1 MLFPHETKRA
11 IGIELTQEKAALI
24 ALARS
29 IAPTFHLDPVLVCAV
44 CEQESG
50 WNPNATRY
58 EQGFRE
64 RYIDRMGLTEIEAIQ
79 RSTSYG
85 LMQIMGQVA
94 IEQGFTGDLYQLL
107 DPEIGLAWGCRYLEK
122 KLVHCEGNVEAALL
136 SWNGGG
142 NQDYP
147 GAVMARMAGYESG

>member
-1 MLFPHETKRA
+1 MGGGYDRES
-11 IGIELTQEKAALI
+11 LI
-24 ALARS
+24 AMAKAV
-29 IAPTFHLDPVLVCAV
+29 APAFNLPSDLVCAV

-64 RYIDRMGLTEIEAIQ
+64 RYIDRMGLPEIEAIQ

-85 LMQIMGQVA
+85 LMQLMGQVA
-94 IEQGFTGDLYQLL
+94 IEMGFKGDLYQLL
-107 DPEIGLAWGCRYLEK
+107 DPEVGLAWGCRYLEK
-122 KLVHCEGNVEAALL
+122 KMVHAEGNTEAALL

-142 NQDYP
+142 NEEYP
-147 GAVMARMAGYESG
+147 RQVLGRVEKYS